1 MTLNIYESFKFCKDH
16 SFKDQINRA
25 AVSIMNNIAEGFE
38 KGTDKDL
45 AKFLFIAKG
54 SSGEVRSMLYLA
66 KSLGYLDEVKFERL
80 YDRCVEISKM
90 SWGFIKSLKLK
101 GGS

>member
-1 MTLNIYESFKFCKDH
+1 
-16 SFKDQINRA
+16 
-25 AVSIMNNIAEGFE
+25 
-38 KGTDKDL
+38 
-45 AKFLFIAKG
+45 
-54 SSGEVRSMLYLA
+54 MLYLA